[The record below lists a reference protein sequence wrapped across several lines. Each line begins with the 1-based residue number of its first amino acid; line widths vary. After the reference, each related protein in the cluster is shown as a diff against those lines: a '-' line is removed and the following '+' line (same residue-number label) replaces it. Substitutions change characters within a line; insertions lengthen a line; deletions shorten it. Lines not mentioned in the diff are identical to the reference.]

1 MEENVGEDE
10 SEIDSI
16 TSSQR
21 SFLKS
26 CPFADPDSPLT
37 KSSGDSVRTEILG
50 NPISPTVVRTPVL
63 SFSTPTSLDSIND
76 EDVFRTPPENA
87 SLSSAADSEP
97 RVRVSEMIPPSSK
110 SETTPVSASPSLTNR
125 LSDSVP
131 ALSSPTTVV
140 ADDVRVPGK
149 HSDLDSPS
157 PIAIERTV
165 VLENQPV
172 SDSVANTGLTK
183 SASPVKNLSL
193 DSSSSPSAT
202 ETENPGGDKTAIP
215 FKEVIEGLL
224 RNNGEKLDERD
235 DKVSYFEVLKQCGL
249 RFP

>member
-172 SDSVANTGLTK
+172 SDS
-183 SASPVKNLSL
+183 NLSL